1 MIKIKIRKNE
11 PDQSSGPE
19 QLREARYSE
28 KKEPLEEETPQVVFG
43 EKKEIPRIEHK
54 KDVSIIREY
63 FELIA
68 EVIIFVF
75 FINAFLLQSYVIPS
89 SSMEDT
95 MLIGDHLLVDKVCY
109 SQSLNTVD
117 RLVLPQVTICRG
129 MIVTFSGPN
138 EINNK
143 QQEKN
148 LVKRVIA
155 VPGETIRIDGEK
167 VYINGEL
174 IQEPY
179 VNFKGIKAR
188 DQFPP
193 EFPHSWHY
201 EFPRKFRDSL
211 VDTEIGK
218 AYKVPEGH
226 FFVMGD
232 NRNFSFDSRF
242 WGPLP
247 ADLII
252 GRPWRVYWSY
262 ESTSRDYLTPG
273 VGHKIKDFF
282 NTIVNF
288 FSKTRWERT
297 FKKY

>member
-1 MIKIKIRKNE
+1 MVKIKFRKNVHENENE
-11 PDQSSGPE
+11 PGQEDAGEVDNSE
-19 QLREARYSE
+19 IDELVKKE
-28 KKEPLEEETPQVVFG
+28 KKREISVF
-43 EKKEIPRIEHK
+43 
-54 KDVSIIREY
+54 REY

-95 MLIGDHLLVDKVCY
+95 MLIGDHLLVNKVCY
-109 SQSLNTVD
+109 SQSLGGLD
-117 RLVLPQVTICRG
+117 RFFLPQVKIQRG

-138 EINNK
+138 EIYHK
-143 QQEKN
+143 RKEKN

-155 VPGETIRIDGEK
+155 LPGDTIKIIEEK
-167 VYINGEL
+167 VYVNDKL
-174 IQEPY
+174 IDEPY
-179 VNFKGIKAR
+179 VTFKGIKAR

-193 EFPHSWHY
+193 EFPYNWHY
-201 EFPRKFRDSL
+201 EFPHKFRKFL
-211 VDTEIGK
+211 VDTKLGK

-226 FFVMGD
+226 YFVMGD
-232 NRNFSFDSRF
+232 NRNFSFDSRS

-247 ADLII
+247 ADYII
-252 GRPWRVYWSY
+252 GKPWRIYWSY

-273 VGHKIKDFF
+273 IKHKIKDFF
-282 NTIVNF
+282 NTIINF

-297 FKKY
+297 LKKY